1 MFRWDLANAAA
12 PPLER
17 HASKKRKLAT
27 AKEEKRLR
35 KFRAQPNSDTLIRI
49 ERALTQ
55 RLYLVSRQVLAEDQ
69 QAFAVLGS
77 TGNVYNVTIGQT
89 PACNCPDYGKKGNTS
104 CKHVLFVFLR
114 VLRVASTNPV
124 VWQAALLKQEL
135 VEIFAAAPSVGT
147 GPLASAAVRST
158 FARINGASADDCAPA
173 GAAATIQ
180 RRPVSG
186 PCPICFEDM
195 IDNAAGKSAAEE
207 TVWCQ
212 ATCGLSVHATCF
224 RQWAR
229 HSKGAPTCPYCR
241 SAWAEGC
248 CAPSDAGA
256 SHPGPGGYL
265 NLGELQ
271 PGTETNPAPYYPSYS
286 GSWRPGGWRR
296 RW

>member
-1 MFRWDLANAAA
+1 MEEARKEGVSKRVEEDGAATGT
-12 PPLER
+12 
-17 HASKKRKLAT
+17 KRKMAT

-77 TGNVYNVTIGQT
+77 TGNVYNVMIGQT
-89 PACNCPDYGKKGNTS
+89 PACNCPDYGRKGNTS

-114 VLRVASTNPV
+114 VLRVPSTNPV

-158 FARINGASADDCAPA
+158 FARVNGASADDCPLA
-173 GAAATIQ
+173 GAAAEIQ

-186 PCPICFEDM
+186 PCPICFEEM
-195 IDNAAGKSAAEE
+195 IENEEGKCEAEE
-207 TVWCQ
+207 TVWCH

-224 RQWAR
+224 RQWATT
-229 HSKGAPTCPYCR
+229 S
-241 SAWAEGC
+241 
-248 CAPSDAGA
+248 
-256 SHPGPGGYL
+256 
-265 NLGELQ
+265 
-271 PGTETNPAPYYPSYS
+271 NP
-286 GSWRPGGWRR
+286 
-296 RW
+296 